1 VSLRRAIAE
10 ILEIVRRHRLRVP
23 RDLSLLFTMLIIAEG
38 VVAELDPEFRFAEA
52 LAPYARRQLI
62 SGLSPD
68 GVMRRLEEFG
78 VDIAELAIDL
88 PARLDRL
95 SEAIETGGLE
105 VHLRRDDMDA
115 LLAGAGR
122 FANRVAASVLA
133 AAVLDGV
140 VRLVPRR
147 RHGRRVRRLAH
158 QRAGD
163 RLRWTQVFPR

>member
-1 VSLRRAIAE
+1 LA
-10 ILEIVRRHRLRVP
+10 RHA
-23 RDLSLLFTMLIIAEG
+23 T
-38 VVAELDPEFRFAEA
+38 
-52 LAPYARRQLI
+52 
-62 SGLSPD
+62 
-68 GVMRRLEEFG
+68 
-78 VDIAELAIDL
+78 AIDL

-105 VHLRRDDMDA
+105 VHVRPDDMDA

-133 AAVLDGV
+133 AAVIDGV
-140 VRLVPRR
+140 ARLVPRR
-147 RHGRRVRRLAH
+147 RHGRRVRRLAQ